1 MPAALYFQ
9 DRSCRRRTAVNV
21 ERKLTM
27 GTAPVMSYQALLRT
41 DPRPSPAFYAPVHR
55 DLGTEPIPANNYTSP
70 GFFAREVEKVWM
82 KTWQF
87 ACRDEEIPNA
97 GDTHVYELLGKAV
110 ILVRQHDGAIRA
122 FMNVC
127 RHRGR
132 KLVGSS
138 GCNRTFRC
146 AYHGLTWGL
155 DGRLIENPFAWDF
168 PQIGADDIPLL
179 SVRCESWAGFIFVNF
194 DDAAPPLLEVIAP
207 MPEHFAHWKI
217 ENCYKSVH
225 VGKIAHAN
233 WKVCAEAFL
242 EPHHVICTH
251 PEYNLF
257 SGYDSSQ
264 HDVLSDHVTRFMAP
278 TGITPGPFLDRG
290 IDDDRRVQLML
301 AAGNRAF
308 DASQKIDRPA
318 GMTARAFAAESV
330 RQMVNA
336 RTGYDLGEC
345 SDADVLDGLAYDIFP
360 NFHLWGGFKDKIS
373 YRFRPLSHDRTLM
386 EVFLFSLAPKD
397 GPKPQPASLRM
408 LGEDEKWTDAPEL
421 GALAPV
427 YDQDYSNM
435 APLQQGLEALGDEVL
450 HFSRYLEI
458 RCRNLHRMVDHYLRK

>member
-1 MPAALYFQ
+1 MAAM
-9 DRSCRRRTAVNV
+9 NV
-21 ERKLTM
+21 ERKLLM
-27 GTAPVMSYQALLRT
+27 GEAPVMSYQALLRT
-41 DPRPSPAFYAPVHR
+41 DPRPSPAFYAPVNR
-55 DLGTEPIPANNYTSP
+55 DLGTEPIPASNYTSP

-97 GDTHVYELLGKAV
+97 GDTHVYELLSQAV
-110 ILVRQHDGAIRA
+110 ILVRQHDGTVRA
-122 FMNVC
+122 FKNVC

-155 DGRLIENPFAWDF
+155 DGRLVENPFAWDF
-168 PQIGADDIPLL
+168 PQIEPDDIPLL
-179 SVRCESWAGFIFVNF
+179 SVRCESWAGFIFINF

-301 AAGNRAF
+301 AA
-308 DASQKIDRPA
+308 
-318 GMTARAFAAESV
+318 
-330 RQMVNA
+330 
-336 RTGYDLGEC
+336 DLGEC

-373 YRFRPLSHDRTLM
+373 YRFRPISHDRTLM

-450 HFSRYLEI
+450 HFSRYLEV
-458 RCRNLHRMVDHYLRK
+458 RCRNLHRMVDHYRQK